1 MGTNYSLFKLFDKK
15 EQVKFNNQPIT
26 ITFILIFSL
35 FHILNQI
42 VKQKELNMDIPHTIW
57 LFMRNLNYLK

>member
-26 ITFILIFSL
+26 ITFILMFSL
-35 FHILNQI
+35 FRILNQR
-42 VKQKELNMDIPHTIW
+42 VKQKELNMDIPHTI
-57 LFMRNLNYLK
+57 

>member
-26 ITFILIFSL
+26 ITFILMFSL
-35 FHILNQI
+35 FHILNQR
-42 VKQKELNMDIPHTIW
+42 VKQKELNMGISHTIW